1 MKRLFIILSIILL
14 INSYYANSQI
24 EYTVDKW
31 IEYVEEL
38 ALETEDTE
46 RIESL
51 YADLSYLI
59 EHPFDLNAVTEEQL
73 KRLPFLSDRQIEQ
86 LLSYRKRYGNMVSIY
101 ELKNIEDIDFQ
112 TISLLLPFVYIGDNL
127 VEKRLLTVKNLLKYG
142 RNELQIRY
150 DQCFQQKKG
159 YGEQTDSILLLYP
172 NRKYRGEPFYHSL
185 RYSYTFEDRLQT
197 GFVAEKDAGEPFWN
211 AYHKGYDFYSAHL
224 FLKDIN
230 WLKSLAIGDY
240 KMSFGQGL
248 VISNDFSP
256 SRTAVVAQA
265 ERRTNGFRRHFST
278 NEQDF
283 FRGVAGTI
291 TIKNLDISV
300 FYSYRKMDAAVDSL
314 TFTSLKTDGLHR
326 LQRDWEKRKTITM
339 QVYGGN
345 IRYAK
350 PHFHVGLTAL
360 SYSFGK
366 FKMDPDPKPYNLFYF
381 KGSNNFN
388 MGVDYML
395 KTNRIKFYGEIA
407 LSKNG
412 AVSTLNALQL
422 TPASYISFL
431 VLYRYYD
438 RRYQALFGNAF
449 SQGST
454 VQNEQGVYMGFQL
467 TPIARWKLSVY
478 ADLFRFPWLKYGIDA
493 PSGGQE
499 YMAQIDY
506 TPSRNYSAYLRYKY
520 RQKEK
525 NGTFENDNLLKINT
539 CKQHRIRFQQVYNFS
554 SPFIFKTSLDGIL
567 FDDPIKKLNKGIMIS
582 QSIGWKPTTLP
593 LQIDG
598 YLAWFYTDD
607 YNSRVSSY
615 EKNIL
620 YAFNMPFFYGDG
632 MRFAL
637 TFRLDIWKRLSLSA
651 KLAHTH
657 YWDRDLIG
665 TDTEEISGSDKT
677 DLYALLRWKF

>member
-1 MKRLFIILSIILL
+1 
-14 INSYYANSQI
+14 
-24 EYTVDKW
+24 
-31 IEYVEEL
+31 
-38 ALETEDTE
+38 
-46 RIESL
+46 
-51 YADLSYLI
+51 
-59 EHPFDLNAVTEEQL
+59 
-73 KRLPFLSDRQIEQ
+73 
-86 LLSYRKRYGNMVSIY
+86 
-101 ELKNIEDIDFQ
+101 
-112 TISLLLPFVYIGDNL
+112 
-127 VEKRLLTVKNLLKYG
+127 
-142 RNELQIRY
+142 
-150 DQCFQQKKG
+150 
-159 YGEQTDSILLLYP
+159 
-172 NRKYRGEPFYHSL
+172 
-185 RYSYTFEDRLQT
+185 
-197 GFVAEKDAGEPFWN
+197 
-211 AYHKGYDFYSAHL
+211 
-224 FLKDIN
+224 
-230 WLKSLAIGDY
+230 
-240 KMSFGQGL
+240 
-248 VISNDFSP
+248 
-256 SRTAVVAQA
+256 
-265 ERRTNGFRRHFST
+265 
-278 NEQDF
+278 
-283 FRGVAGTI
+283 
-291 TIKNLDISV
+291 
-300 FYSYRKMDAAVDSL
+300 MDAAVDSL